1 LAYSNIE
8 WDTKVAGDPH
18 IHNRYMKIK
27 HVTLSHCVGVDIL
40 GHGSFHECG
49 VLVVT
54 WPNKSDLFVAR
65 W

>member
-1 LAYSNIE
+1 M
-8 WDTKVAGDPH
+8 AGDPH

-27 HVTLSHCVGVDIL
+27 HITLSHCVGVDIL